1 MSKMGRAVQ
10 WVQENGLQ
18 DHPEALTKYIEHLSK
33 QKNNDGGSE
42 QERTEESES
51 SRDSKR

>member
-18 DHPEALTKYIEHLSK
+18 DHPEALTKYIEHLNK
-33 QKNNDGGSE
+33 QKNNDGRSE
-42 QERTEESES
+42 QDRTKGSES
-51 SRDSKR
+51 SGDSSR